1 MLPVCH
7 AVTERK
13 SIHTFLCLCVS
24 ECEVLIVNSGID
36 VSLVPWPRV
45 KPAMLLRTY
54 REGGREGGDENIR
67 NVCSLKTLSCD

>member
-24 ECEVLIVNSGID
+24 EREVFIVNSGID
-36 VSLVPWPRV
+36 VSLVPWPSV
-45 KPAMLLRTY
+45 QPEMLLRTY
-54 REGGREGGDENIR
+54 REGEREGGDKNIR